1 METNNITPREL
12 EFKYLGRIDFL
23 SGYKIQREI
32 LTAKINNPYSPDF
45 ILGLVHEP
53 CFTVGRG
60 GDTSEVINPV
70 YPVYKTDRG
79 GRITYHG
86 PGQLVIYIIMDIK
99 RFGIRGY
106 LDFLEQ
112 KLVELLVNLG
122 IDKNS
127 LRPNF
132 KGRGVWMG
140 DKKICF
146 IGVGI
151 KKWVSYH
158 GVSINLDERVR
169 EGFDSII
176 PCGLKSEEIS
186 SLEKLYSCFSAR
198 YVFNKFKE
206 LFNETS
212 YSS

>member
-1 METNNITPREL
+1 MQALFIPCNL
-12 EFKYLGRIDFL
+12 KFKYLGRIDFL

-32 LTAKINNPYSPDF
+32 LTAKISDPLYSDF

-53 CFTVGRG
+53 CFTVGRE
-60 GDTSEVINPV
+60 GDTSEVINPI
-70 YPVYKTDRG
+70 YPAYKTDRG

-99 RFGIRGY
+99 KIGIRGY

-112 KLVELLVNLG
+112 KLINLLVNLG
-122 IDKNS
+122 VDKNS
-127 LRPNF
+127 LKPNF
-132 KGRGVWMG
+132 KGRGIWMDG
-140 DKKICF
+140 KKICF
-146 IGVGI
+146 IGIGI

-158 GVSINLDERVR
+158 GISINLDERIR
-169 EGFDSII
+169 KGFDSII
-176 PCGLKSEEIS
+176 ACGLKSEEIS
-186 SLEKLYSCFSAR
+186 SLEKLYSRFSAR

-212 YSS
+212 NSC